1 MSFNNTQ
8 TVKMEFYLFF
18 VPIEQHSFLSINQ
31 TLSDRL
37 THIPNDDLDMLLF
50 FQQYLI
56 TSFRQS
62 IVYMR
67 TVEKTLF

>member
-37 THIPNDDLDMLLF
+37 THIPMM
-50 FQQYLI
+50 
-56 TSFRQS
+56 T
-62 IVYMR
+62 
-67 TVEKTLF
+67 